1 MERDARGA
9 HGYCPHPCSVLRLLP
24 WRATIAASHV
34 GRAGEGETFGASAAA
49 ACPRQHASH
58 YPVPLPSLPSLRF
71 RRPADAS
78 MQPAAKVES
87 SSKQVAAA
95 KLKISDA
102 HLLAVVKLVHGSARS
117 KNDLVQELIQVQPD
131 IPKSRGEKIIATVA
145 QKKVEKGASRWVL
158 LEETLKRSA
167 FIAEIAKEAWKAN
180 TSKPPAKKA
189 TAAAPPSGGAA
200 SGTAEPAAPPI
211 SV

>member
-1 MERDARGA
+1 VRSLPLPAA
-9 HGYCPHPCSVLRLLP
+9 ASNTPVTAPLLP
-24 WRATIAASHV
+24 PS
-34 GRAGEGETFGASAAA
+34 SLS
-49 ACPRQHASH
+49 P
-58 YPVPLPSLPSLRF
+58 PSLLLSPPSLRS

-78 MQPAAKVES
+78 MQPAAKVEN

-117 KNDLVQELIQVQPD
+117 KNDLVLELMEVQPD

-180 TSKPPAKKA
+180 TSKPPAKKL
-189 TAAAPPSGGAA
+189 AAAPSGGAA
-200 SGTAEPAAPPI
+200 SGAAEPAAPPI

>member
-1 MERDARGA
+1 MVSGHIVKVPEHKNKALWKEMLVA
-9 HGYCPHPCSVLRLLP
+9 P
-24 WRATIAASHV
+24 T
-34 GRAGEGETFGASAAA
+34 GREMA
-49 ACPRQHASH
+49 
-58 YPVPLPSLPSLRF
+58 SLPMSCARHGRMPSGLQMRGHEHA
-71 RRPADAS
+71 RHPEGLDVWVGMCCRLVCADAS
-78 MQPAAKVES
+78 LQPVAKVES

-117 KNDLVQELIQVQPD
+117 KNDLVQELMEAQPD

-167 FIAEIAKEAWKAN
+167 FIAEIAKDAWKVN
-180 TSKPPAKKA
+180 TSKPAPKK
-189 TAAAPPSGGAA
+189 TAAASGGVA
-200 SGTAEPAAPPI
+200 SVAAEPAAPPI
-211 SV
+211 DV